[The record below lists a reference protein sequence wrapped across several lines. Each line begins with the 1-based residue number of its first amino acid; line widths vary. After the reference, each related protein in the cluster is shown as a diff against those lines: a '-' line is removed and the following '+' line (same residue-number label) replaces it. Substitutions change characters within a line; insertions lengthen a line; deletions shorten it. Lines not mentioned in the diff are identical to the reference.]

1 MPGKWDTPKS
11 WDARKAKARDLYEA
25 QNMSTADIAKMMD
38 TPQTIIL
45 EWAAHGKWTRDRNA
59 LATRERAALVRMQE
73 VELITKDMQ
82 ARALAGHRQEI
93 RDMRSV
99 AQTLWAELSQEQDQ
113 LSAKVRT
120 FERLVNSSKTLIL
133 LERQALGI
141 ETVIMDP
148 TEPKELINPS
158 SGGIDPMEALRNKF
172 SAVLSPKE
180 TAPPVKDMG
189 DVEVVPKDDDKPA
202 NPG

>member
-1 MPGKWDTPKS
+1 MPGKWDTPGS

-25 QNMSTADIAKMMD
+25 QNMSTADIAKAMD

-82 ARALAGHRQEI
+82 ARALAAHRQEI

-99 AQTLWAELSQEQDQ
+99 AQTLWAELGQEEDQ
-113 LSAKVRT
+113 LSSKVRT

-148 TEPKELINPS
+148 TEPKEPISPS
-158 SGGIDPMEALRNKF
+158 YGGVDPMEALRNKF
-172 SAVLSPKE
+172 SAVLAPSKE
-180 TAPPVKDMG
+180 PTVKDMG

-202 NPG
+202 NTG